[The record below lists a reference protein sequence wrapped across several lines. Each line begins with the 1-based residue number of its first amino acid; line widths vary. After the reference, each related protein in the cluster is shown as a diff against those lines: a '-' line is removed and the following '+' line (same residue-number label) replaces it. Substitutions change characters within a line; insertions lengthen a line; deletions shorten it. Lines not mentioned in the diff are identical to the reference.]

1 MTSQYLQP
9 ICMLPRVHNRNK
21 SLNQAQCGYITILS
35 TEKSYVIYSAM
46 QGKYNQ
52 SLKFSTWKF
61 LTGCLL
67 PDSWLFSRKDPKEV
81 C

>member
-52 SLKFSTWKF
+52 SL
-61 LTGCLL
+61 
-67 PDSWLFSRKDPKEV
+67 
-81 C
+81 